1 MRKGWGSWACLAWRR
16 EGWEGTLEMPINI
29 LRVGFKRRGPDSFQW
44 CPVTGQGAMGTKKH
58 RKFHL
63 NMRKNFVSDR
73 ALEQAAQRG
82 CGFSFSG
89 DVQELPGQGP
99 VQPLS
104 RWPCFGRGVGLDDP
118 QKSLPTPNILWFCE
132 FLQPPILGVKFQYS
146 ALNWPLS
153 H

>member
-1 MRKGWGSWACLAWRR
+1 
-16 EGWEGTLEMPINI
+16 
-29 LRVGFKRRGPDSFQW
+29 
-44 CPVTGQGAMGTKKH
+44 MGTKKH

-104 RWPCFGRGVGLDDP
+104 R
-118 QKSLPTPNILWFCE
+118 
-132 FLQPPILGVKFQYS
+132 
-146 ALNWPLS
+146 
-153 H
+153 